1 MINENVQKLKNTI
14 RAGRAMHGYLVTSA
28 DCDETAPEGEPS
40 STAELLRQCA
50 ALLLFGSEKTE
61 MLEFSPDFYELNG
74 GAKVEQMRM
83 IRQETTALL

>member
-40 STAELLRQCA
+40 STAELLRPVSYTHLTLPTIA
-50 ALLLFGSEKTE
+50 
-61 MLEFSPDFYELNG
+61 
-74 GAKVEQMRM
+74 
-83 IRQETTALL
+83 

>member
-1 MINENVQKLKNTI
+1 MSRFARVSDPMLCAAKRCASDFAAPKRISSAPI
-14 RAGRAMHGYLVTSA
+14 SAA

-74 GAKVEQMRM
+74 SAKVEQMR
-83 IRQETTALL
+83 T